1 MGLIDFIKDVGHKL
15 EQGGAQAAHGQ
26 QPAAQ
31 KPQAQAA
38 PAQPSQPNTAD
49 LDRQKAAALF
59 AHLQQLGLASD
70 DLSVRVDGDK
80 ATLSGRAASQEAK
93 EKIVLAVGNS
103 QGIATVDDQL
113 QGPQAQQEQPTYY
126 DVKSGDTL
134 SKVAKQFYGDAN
146 RYNEIFEANKPM
158 LKSADAIYPG
168 QKLRIP
174 AAQTVGQH
182 A

>member
-15 EQGGAQAAHGQ
+15 EHGGAQPQ

-38 PAQPSQPNTAD
+38 PAPTNTAD
-49 LDRQKAAALF
+49 LDRQKAAAILQ
-59 AHLQQLGLASD
+59 HLQQLGLASD

-113 QGPQAQQEQPTYY
+113 QGPAAAAQTQATYY

-134 SKVAKQFYGDAN
+134 SKIAKQFYGDAN
-146 RYNEIFEANKPM
+146 RYPEIFEANKPM